1 MRYLKLKAKIYYY
14 TGIYLAHKEENEY
27 LQSKEFWKGM
37 AKLMSGKDE
46 DFQNPRNAQGLLIGL
61 WQAKHGLCR
70 PWSLWDSYLRRI
82 KWRVKAWMINRKNQ
96 DLIQPQESSKAGKS
110 NRPNNK

>member
-1 MRYLKLKAKIYYY
+1 MRYLKLKAKIYWY

-37 AKLMSGKDE
+37 AKLMNGKDS

-70 PWSLWDSYLRRI
+70 PWSLWDSYVRRA
-82 KWRVKAWMINRKNQ
+82 KWRVKAWLTK
-96 DLIQPQESSKAGKS
+96 KKS
-110 NRPNNK
+110 N

>member
-1 MRYLKLKAKIYYY
+1 MLKIKAKIYYY
-14 TGIYLAHKEENEY
+14 TGIYLAHKEENDY

-37 AKLMSGKDE
+37 AKLMSGNDK

-70 PWSLWDSYLRRI
+70 PWSLWDSYLRRM
-82 KWRVKAWMINRKNQ
+82 KWRVKAWMIKHRKNQ
-96 DLIQPQESSKAGKS
+96 DLTQPQESSKAGKN